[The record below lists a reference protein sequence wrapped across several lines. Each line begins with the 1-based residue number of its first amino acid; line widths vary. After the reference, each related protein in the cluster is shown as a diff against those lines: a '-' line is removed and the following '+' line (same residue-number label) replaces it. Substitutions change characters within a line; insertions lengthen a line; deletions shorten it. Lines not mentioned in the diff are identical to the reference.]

1 MPYVAGVLMCR
12 PFQIMDAVGP
22 MDIFG
27 MVTPEYIK
35 GADNLSA

>member
-22 MDIFG
+22 MDIFS

-35 GADNLSA
+35 GVNDLSS